1 MSCRS
6 TLFIS
11 CFPEHYR
18 QHSESFTVPWLWI
31 ELLCPQSH
39 YRYNDP
45 NPWTC
50 RVGTLSCADHWIHR
64 GFWWCNYC
72 SVILML
78 IVSWFLCSGIPTF
91 ILFADH
97 LTIPWPFPD
106 LYADVFVQ
114 KVVSV
119 CSSLKIIHNVCVT
132 LHTVNTHCHA
142 DHVTGTGLLK
152 KRVFGVKSAISKHS
166 GARADILLTEGDAIT
181 FGKYVRMKAS
191 FLRVHL
197 LINKLFIY

>member
-1 MSCRS
+1 MTLTHGLVVKERSVVLTSEYTELFDDVIIVLLFWCR
-6 TLFIS
+6 LFPGF
-11 CFPEHYR
+11 CVLVFLRLYC
-18 QHSESFTVPWLWI
+18 
-31 ELLCPQSH
+31 LLI
-39 YRYNDP
+39 
-45 NPWTC
+45 T
-50 RVGTLSCADHWIHR
+50 
-64 GFWWCNYC
+64 
-72 SVILML
+72 
-78 IVSWFLCSGIPTF
+78 
-91 ILFADH
+91 
-97 LTIPWPFPD
+97 WPFPD
-106 LYADVFVQ
+106 LSLTIPWLFPDLYGDVFVQ

-132 LHTVNTHCHA
+132 LHTANTHCHA

-197 LINKLFIY
+197 LIIKLFIY